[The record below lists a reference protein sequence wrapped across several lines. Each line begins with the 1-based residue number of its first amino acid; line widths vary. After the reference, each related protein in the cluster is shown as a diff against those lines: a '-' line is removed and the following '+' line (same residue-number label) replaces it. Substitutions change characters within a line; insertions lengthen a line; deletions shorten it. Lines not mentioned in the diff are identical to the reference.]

1 MNNDKQQL
9 KILTQQIWNF
19 IHSDEC
25 EDWSG
30 EGGLIIS
37 AFDRGHGKSCAQL
50 RRHWSGRSH
59 SVVQGNVRRHP
70 YQWLLQSLTTDDDKK
85 GRLPSYICMC

>member
-37 AFDRGHGKSCAQL
+37 ALIGVMVNLVHSFEDIGPEEAIAWCKEMLEDIHI
-50 RRHWSGRSH
+50 SGYCNH
-59 SVVQGNVRRHP
+59 
-70 YQWLLQSLTTDDDKK
+70 
-85 GRLPSYICMC
+85 